1 MIRTICTLLSCLAL
15 AAACKKEEIRP
26 EEIALQAAKAYYEQL
41 LHGEYEAY
49 VDGTLKGDS
58 VSPAYRQQLVLNM
71 QMYVERQNAEHKG
84 ISRVQA
90 LRAMYDSSAHTSDAF
105 LAIEFADSTKEEI
118 VVPMVEREG
127 VWYLR

>member
-49 VDGTLKGDS
+49 VDGTLKGES
-58 VSPAYRQQLVLNM
+58 MSPAYRQQLVLNM
-71 QMYVERQNAEHKG
+71 QMYVERQNVEHKG

-90 LRAMYDSSAHTSDAF
+90 LRAVYDSSAHTSDAF

>member
-41 LHGEYEAY
+41 LHSEYEAY

-90 LRAMYDSSAHTSDAF
+90 LRAVYDSSAHTSDAF
-105 LAIEFADSTKEEI
+105 LAIEFVDSTKEEI
-118 VVPMVEREG
+118 VVPMVERDG